1 MPTYM
6 YVTSLIAVVLSFT
19 SSPPHLNSPPPL
31 PLPLMQL
38 GGPIWADAIHD
49 GEFVRGL
56 LSSAKAAPSGTYH
69 TLQRI
74 NGLLTVISEVW
85 VCTHTHARHI
95 IC

>member
-1 MPTYM
+1 
-6 YVTSLIAVVLSFT
+6 
-19 SSPPHLNSPPPL
+19 
-31 PLPLMQL
+31 MQL

-56 LSSAKAAPSGTYH
+56 LSSAKATPSGTYH

-85 VCTHTHARHI
+85 VCTHTCKAYNMLRKVYACVHI
-95 IC
+95 ICIHAQSGCGLKR